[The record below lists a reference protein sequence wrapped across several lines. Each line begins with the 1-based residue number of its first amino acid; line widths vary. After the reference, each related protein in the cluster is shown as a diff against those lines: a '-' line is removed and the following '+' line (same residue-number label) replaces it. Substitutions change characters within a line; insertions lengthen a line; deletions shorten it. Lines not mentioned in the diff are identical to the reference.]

1 MAIGIAEQNE
11 QITYLRSVLAIL
23 TTSTNDLIAELSSS
37 SAGKAAVSN
46 GAKTNPD
53 VRIPKTPKAEE
64 ARKRAIA
71 ATTSLEA
78 AILTPQWRHGH
89 LAHSYYISRALHM
102 VVEWEIPQLLA
113 ANGPMTL
120 DALASKTGIADPSKL
135 GFVMRTLCAHHI
147 CWYPYHRD
155 IGRLV
160 RTVVLTK
167 CKKEVPT
174 LAAAVELDFQSD
186 NIFSETSHD
195 VFANE
200 EASTALATDERLATS
215 VRFAS
220 FLFPTADVL
229 AGLLK
234 DPVLCASYEPRD
246 SAFAKSIGKG
256 MGQFE
261 YLNAHPEWRDCFD
274 FWLASLGEY
283 LHGLTDVRGYP
294 WETTLRNGAV
304 IVDVGGG
311 LGSSIQSLRT
321 NLPHHKND
329 FVGIVQD
336 QPGMIAHATAHCN
349 KTDPQALTSG
359 VVKLTPHDFFN
370 ENPVKGAD
378 VYWFRSVIVDW
389 QDKDLTTMFTHIRN
403 AMAPGKSRLLIGEY
417 IPHPTCGDALLPDA
431 PAPLL
436 KNYGAFQSMG
446 LIGGFVLTASPNG
459 RQRTFQDLDRVVK
472 AAGLKIVKVWI
483 CRGLGNVIECRLK
496 EDRATGTNGSH

>member
-37 SAGKAAVSN
+37 SAGKATVSN

-53 VRIPKTPKAEE
+53 IRIPKTPKAEE
-64 ARKRAIA
+64 ARKRVIA
-71 ATTSLEA
+71 ATASLEA
-78 AILTPQWRHGH
+78 AILTPQWRLGH

-147 CWYPYHRD
+147 F
-155 IGRLV
+155 
-160 RTVVLTK
+160 
-167 CKKEVPT
+167 
-174 LAAAVELDFQSD
+174 A
-186 NIFSETSHD
+186 ETSHD
-195 VFANE
+195 VFAND
-200 EASTALATDERLATS
+200 EASAALATDERLANS

-229 AGLLK
+229 PGLLK
-234 DPVLCASYEPRD
+234 DPVFCASYEPRD

-261 YLNAHPEWRDCFD
+261 FLNAHPEWRDCFD

-321 NLPHHKND
+321 NFPHHKND

-336 QPGMIAHATAHCN
+336 QPGMIAHATAHWN

-359 VVKLTPHDFFN
+359 AVKLTPHDFFN

-389 QDKDLTTMFTHIRN
+389 QDKDLTTMFTHIRK

-496 EDRATGTNGSH
+496 EDHVIDTNGSH